1 MKICPLSLKC
11 IPAERYCFYFYSPS
25 SGIGGNLTFK
35 IAIQKFIHYI
45 QKFIRF
51 VVALIL
57 MFHIALFLLFVI
69 AKIATIFEYPNKFLL
84 LSKNLCSGS
93 LKIAIRHP
101 KISVLKISVH
111 SLKIA
116 GLKIIA
122 RVCVRVYACAPHLA
136 NISKIVQDAT
146 RAGTQRPERPPANA
160 GTQRPPQEQHQSR
173 SDHHRHPA
181 HAHPIRKR
189 KLKNNSKLIFF

>member
-1 MKICPLSLKC
+1 MLRTILPVQMFVLT
-11 IPAERYCFYFYSPS
+11 YCFV
-25 SGIGGNLTFK
+25 
-35 IAIQKFIHYI
+35 
-45 QKFIRF
+45 F
-51 VVALIL
+51 VV
-57 MFHIALFLLFVI
+57 VD

-101 KISVLKISVH
+101 KISGLKIAVH

-122 RVCVRVYACAPHLA
+122 RVCVYVRMWVRMWVRGCVCGCVCGCAPHFA
-136 NISKIVQDAT
+136 EVSKIVQDAP
-146 RAGTQRPERPPANA
+146 RAGTQQPEQPPAN
-160 GTQRPPQEQHQSR
+160 T

-181 HAHPIRKR
+181 HAHSKR
-189 KLKNNSKLIFF
+189 N